1 MIDFAKAS
9 KASYAFGGRG
19 SLQKRTQE
27 ANKNAPAGFLINEPL
42 STRDI
47 SVFTNAEQNRSIIA
61 HKGTD
66 LNGQSAFS
74 DLKTDIALL
83 FGQQQPPLFQ
93 KRLKRTVLV
102 AKKIRQNNPNSI
114 IDLTGHSLGGS
125 SSSFSLSKSKYLKDN
140 INMLQTFNT
149 GASPL
154 DTHTLKE
161 DNTQVIH
168 NVIKGDPISSNLESE
183 NVNIIEGKK
192 NTPKLS
198 DRIINTIS
206 SIALGSTSPILNE
219 AFQGSMR
226 LRRGIANNHSIDNFI
241 D

>member
-66 LNGQSAFS
+66 LNVQSAFS
-74 DLKTDIALL
+74 DVKADIALL
-83 FGQQQPPLFQ
+83 FGGQPPLFQ

-102 AKKIRQNNPNSI
+102 AKKLRENNPDGI

-140 INMLQTFNT
+140 IGMLQTFNT

-154 DTHTLKE
+154 DSHTLKE
-161 DNTQVIH
+161 NNTQVIH